1 MSIAGKIF
9 CAFCA
14 VLLVVLALGFWSLQA
29 TRHLHSLNQ
38 QLVTEGLGAVR
49 IELALVQTVPMLMR
63 HEARALVLRDASY
76 ERLHQ
81 EASRD
86 FQQQLERLAAL
97 LHDPSLRD
105 GVADVERRFREY
117 RGLFERGIAALQGGD
132 RGRAL
137 QLSEGPSREAASG
150 LMASIDA
157 LLAQSLTKLDR
168 DVVAAGA
175 LERQVRL
182 ATAGSMILSLA
193 IGVLLAAFVA
203 RRIARPLRSLSRATE
218 AVAQGEYDMP
228 LAVKGSD
235 EIGELARSF
244 RQMAGRLRELEQLR
258 DNFFAS
264 LVHEF
269 RSPLTSITMAANL
282 LGTGAAGEKQRRWI
296 EIIQLDS
303 HRLLRMTNELLEV
316 SKLRAGAIQLHLAP
330 TDLQEIARA
339 AAAELQPILESKDV
353 QLRVDFPEPVP
364 RIVCDRW
371 RMEQVVTNLL
381 ANAVRFTPPGGRI
394 VMRARVHDDGLVF
407 SVEDSGEGIP
417 PEQLPH
423 IFERYRQAHGGRGGT
438 GLGLT
443 LVKAV
448 VEAHG
453 GRVWA
458 ESQEGAGTRVH
469 CLLPGGAGALST

>member
-1 MSIAGKIF
+1 VSIAGKIF

-29 TRHLHSLNQ
+29 TRRLHSLNQ
-38 QLVTEGLGAVR
+38 QLVTEGLAAVR
-49 IELALVQTVPMLMR
+49 IELALAQTVPLLMR
-63 HEARALVLRDASY
+63 HEARALVLRDSSY

-86 FQQQLERLAAL
+86 FQQQLERLIL
-97 LHDPSLRD
+97 VLHDSALRE
-105 GVADVERRFREY
+105 GVADVERRFRDY
-117 RGLFERGIAALQGGD
+117 RGLFESGITALQSGD

-137 QLSEGPSREAASG
+137 RLSEGPGREAASG

-157 LLAQSLTKLDR
+157 LLAQSLVKLDR

-175 LERQVRL
+175 LERQARL

-193 IGVLLAAFVA
+193 IGVLVAAFVA
-203 RRIARPLRSLSRATE
+203 RRIARPVRALCQATE
-218 AVAQGEYDMP
+218 AVAQGQYEVP

-235 EIGELARSF
+235 EIGELARGF
-244 RQMAGRLRELEQLR
+244 QQMAGRLRELEQLR

-269 RSPLTSITMAANL
+269 RSPLSSITMAANL
-282 LGTGAAGEKQRRWI
+282 LATGPIGEKQRRWI

-316 SKLRAGAIQLHLAP
+316 SKLRAGAIELHLAP

-339 AAAELQPILESKDV
+339 AAAELQPLLESKEV
-353 QLRVDFPEPVP
+353 RLTVDFPEPIP

-381 ANAVRFTPPGGRI
+381 ANAVRFTPAGGRI
-394 VMRARVHDDGLVF
+394 VMRAGVHDDGVVL
-407 SVEDSGEGIP
+407 SVEDTGEGIP
-417 PEQLPH
+417 ADQLPH
-423 IFERYRQAHGGRGGT
+423 IFDRYRQAHGGRGGT

-458 ESQEGAGTRVH
+458 ESQEGSGTRVH
-469 CLLPGGAGALST
+469 CLLPAGAGALSA